1 MPEIYHGGAESQF
14 RILVEN
20 LDAERHSITVFVEG
34 SYGRKMDQSA
44 EQSWISKQQ
53 REKQVRFI
61 FLDNLRTNDGH
72 IRRLISAVRL
82 GFYLVPYLLRREF
95 DTVIVYSA
103 IGLRLTPLL
112 RLFRVFA
119 VFSERNAAVYSRMD
133 LLRKR
138 AYFTSA
144 NAIVC
149 NSLAASQNFSRYGY
163 RPLVIE
169 NAVAPPPLVRSA
181 RAPRAAG
188 QIVVVP
194 GRIAPIKNQTLVARA
209 LPALD
214 GIVSR
219 VYFAGAV
226 EDVEYLQQLKDLV
239 ASTGWCSRVDILG
252 FVHDMDTLY
261 ADCDLVVLPS
271 LAEGMPNVLLEAL
284 TREVPC
290 VASDLASNRDVLRDD
305 RLLFRVDDPSTLVKS
320 ILHLARLNQ
329 TDTRQLTIDQRQ
341 YVTTRFSVEN
351 LITGYE
357 RLFALARGGGGNGQ

>member
-1 MPEIYHGGAESQF
+1 M
-14 RILVEN
+14 
-20 LDAERHSITVFVEG
+20 
-34 SYGRKMDQSA
+34 
-44 EQSWISKQQ
+44 
-53 REKQVRFI
+53 
-61 FLDNLRTNDGH
+61 
-72 IRRLISAVRL
+72 
-82 GFYLVPYLLRREF
+82 
-95 DTVIVYSA
+95 
-103 IGLRLTPLL
+103 
-112 RLFRVFA
+112 FA

-181 RAPRAAG
+181 RAPPRAAG

-271 LAEGMPNVLLEAL
+271 LAEGMPNVLLEA
-284 TREVPC
+284 
-290 VASDLASNRDVLRDD
+290 S
-305 RLLFRVDDPSTLVKS
+305 
-320 ILHLARLNQ
+320 HG
-329 TDTRQLTIDQRQ
+329 
-341 YVTTRFSVEN
+341 RFPVWPA
-351 LITGYE
+351 T
-357 RLFALARGGGGNGQ
+357 